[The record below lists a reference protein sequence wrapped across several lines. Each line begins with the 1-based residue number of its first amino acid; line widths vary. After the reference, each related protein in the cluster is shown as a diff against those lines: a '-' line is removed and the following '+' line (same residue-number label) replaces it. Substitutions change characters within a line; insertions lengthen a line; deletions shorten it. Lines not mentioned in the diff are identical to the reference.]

1 MMIPTT
7 LSLAWIESESKV
19 LPLTWTILKTLSLL
33 IGGFWAAFLFIPLI
47 ADSMSLGANYTLVA
61 IAIIVG
67 AGLTARMYCL
77 GIYWGWQVFQGRP
90 KFRVFKNGA
99 LAFISQA
106 GTSFRRANLTRA
118 DLSEAILKG
127 ADFRE
132 ANLIATDFFHCQGID
147 LACVENTYL
156 DSPQVQKLVTTG
168 RGDNENFDR
177 LDLCGI
183 NLRDF
188 YLEGA
193 SLKDTNLSQGNL
205 QHTNL
210 AGAKLI
216 GTNLEDS
223 NLIETHLTG
232 AYFKDVRINSMTK
245 LNGVDCEYFFTKLPT
260 KYDPDPGRIPEEP
273 DQVLRRG
280 DLLKYLSTFN

>member
-7 LSLAWIESESKV
+7 LSLAWIESGSKV

-33 IGGFWAAFLFIPLI
+33 IGGFVVAFLGIPRI
-47 ADSMSLGANYTLVA
+47 ADSMSSLGANYTLVA
-61 IAIIVG
+61 IIVG
-67 AGLTARMYCL
+67 AGLTACMYCL
-77 GIYWGWQVFQGRP
+77 GIYWGWQVFQGRQ
-90 KFRVFKNGA
+90 KFRAFKNGA

-106 GTSFRRANLTRA
+106 GTSFRGANLTRA

-168 RGDNENFDR
+168 RGDNENFDQ

-183 NLRDF
+183 NLRNF
-188 YLEGA
+188 YLQGA
-193 SLKDTNLSQGNL
+193 SLKETNLSQGNL

-216 GTNLEDS
+216 GTNLEDT
-223 NLIETHLTG
+223 NLIEAYLTG
-232 AYFKDVRINSMTK
+232 ACFKDVRINSMTK

>member
-1 MMIPTT
+1 MIIPTT
-7 LSLAWIESESKV
+7 LSLASIESGSKV

-33 IGGFWAAFLFIPLI
+33 IGGFVAAFLGTPLI
-47 ADSMSLGANYTLVA
+47 ADYMSLGANYTLVA
-61 IAIIVG
+61 IIVG
-67 AGLTARMYCL
+67 AGLTACMYCL

-90 KFRVFKNGA
+90 KFSAFKNGA

-132 ANLIATDFFHCQGID
+132 ANLIATDFFHCQGLE

-156 DSPQVQKLVTTG
+156 DSSQVQKLVTTG
-168 RGDNENFDR
+168 RGDNENFDQ

-183 NLRDF
+183 NLRNF

-216 GTNLEDS
+216 GTNLEDT
-223 NLIETHLTG
+223 NLIEACLTG

-273 DQVLRRG
+273 DQVLRQG